1 MVACRRMR
9 LRRRDS
15 GFRRNGS
22 FLISPSISF
31 LFPPPAH
38 FHSRESGNL
47 FPRQREIPRS
57 GMVAC
62 RRMRLRRRDSCLRRN
77 GRGGRNGRGDIVGN
91 GEYCRLSHPPPLAGG
106 GKNSRQRIFGG
117 WRNACNH
124 RKLAT
129 PRDRFALAPPPPQA
143 AEGKNSFFVKKK
155 FPFPPFL
162 PFRRKPESLRRQPH
176 SPKAN
181 NAMFRFAENSRCR
194 ENEIPAFAGM
204 EDSFFRRSLLP
215 FFHSREG
222 GNGELR
228 LCFGIRFGLGF
239 KIGVG
244 GGRGGRSWRFVP
256 VGN

>member
-31 LFPPPAH
+31 LFPPPPH

-62 RRMRLRRRDSCLRRN
+62 RRMRLSPQRFLPTQEWKWGQEWKRGWEWKWGREWKE
-77 GRGGRNGRGDIVGN
+77 GAGMEVRGGNER
-91 GEYCRLSHPPPLAGG
+91 YCRLSHPPPLAGG

-117 WRNACNH
+117 WRNAAH
-124 RKLAT
+124 HSHLAT

-143 AEGKNSFFVKKK
+143 AEGKKLSPSVL
-155 FPFPPFL
+155 PPIPAKAGISRL
-162 PFRRKPESLRRQPH
+162 PRQRRKLQ
-176 SPKAN
+176 
-181 NAMFRFAENSRCR
+181 
-194 ENEIPAFAGM
+194 
-204 EDSFFRRSLLP
+204 
-215 FFHSREG
+215 
-222 GNGELR
+222 
-228 LCFGIRFGLGF
+228 
-239 KIGVG
+239 
-244 GGRGGRSWRFVP
+244 
-256 VGN
+256 